1 MEISYKIPKNK
12 WLNTRIK
19 YSDDTINDCLN
30 YIFKLIISWIN
41 NKDKIIY
48 TGEFTID
55 YNNFTEFIYN
65 QYIPP
70 IKKIEQ
76 NENEL
81 FEYFDLNYSDS
92 IHDLYSDITEYT
104 ISKNLHL
111 FQNNTYDYL
120 IDYIYSII
128 IIEDPYIDD
137 KVNDD
142 FVDEY
147 E

>member
-12 WLNTRIK
+12 WLNTKIK
-19 YSDDTINDCLN
+19 YSEDTINDCLN

-92 IHDLYSDITEYT
+92 IHDLYSYITEYT

-128 IIEDPYIDD
+128 IISYNFYTAI
-137 KVNDD
+137 
-142 FVDEY
+142 F
-147 E
+147 